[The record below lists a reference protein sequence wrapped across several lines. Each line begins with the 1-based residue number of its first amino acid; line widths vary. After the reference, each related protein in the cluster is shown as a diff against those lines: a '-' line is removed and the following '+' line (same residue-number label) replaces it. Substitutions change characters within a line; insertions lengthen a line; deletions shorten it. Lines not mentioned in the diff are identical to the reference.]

1 MESESVIL
9 FVCVVWILLG
19 GLPSLGIGYAIG
31 WRKKLHLI
39 SGFDAESVSDPEGLA
54 RWVGGGTVVIGVL
67 NCVAPLVLLAAP
79 SHLMAVVLVSVGLGV
94 GLSAIMIVGC
104 RRYQK

>member
-1 MESESVIL
+1 MESESVVL

-19 GLPSLGIGYAIG
+19 GLPGLGIGYAIG

-39 SGFDAESVSDPEGLA
+39 SGYDAESVGDPEGLA

-67 NCVAPLVLLAAP
+67 NCAAPLVLLAAP
-79 SHLMAVVLVSVGLGV
+79 SHLMAVVLVSA
-94 GLSAIMIVGC
+94 GLSVGSSVIMVAGC
-104 RRYQK
+104 KRYQK

>member
-1 MESESVIL
+1 MDPVMFL
-9 FVCVVWILLG
+9 VCVVWILLG
-19 GLPSLGIGYAIG
+19 GLPCLGLAYAIG

-39 SGFDAESVSDPEGLA
+39 SGYDSESVSDPEGLA
-54 RWVGGGTVVIGVL
+54 RWVGGCNVMIGVL

-79 SHLMAVVLVSVGLGV
+79 GHLMAVVLVSVGLGV
-94 GLSAIMIVGC
+94 GLSVMMMVGC